1 MESRRRHLHSW
12 QIEPI
17 FEWNSLIDRS
27 SRADRFHLPAIMEAD
42 MRLRLR
48 RRRGASAV
56 ELALLLPVLSLLFL
70 FTTDFARVYYHYS
83 IVTNCAR
90 NGALYAS
97 DPTAPLES
105 PYANVTDAALADA
118 SNLSPQ
124 PTVTSTTSA
133 DRSSVQVT
141 VVYPFTTIT
150 NYPGIPNPINLTR
163 TVQMRIAPTQPN

>member
-1 MESRRRHLHSW
+1 
-12 QIEPI
+12 
-17 FEWNSLIDRS
+17 
-27 SRADRFHLPAIMEAD
+27 

-48 RRRGASAV
+48 RRCGASAV
-56 ELALLLPVLSLLFL
+56 ELALLLPMLSLLFV
-70 FTTDFARVYYHYS
+70 FAVDFARLFYHYS

-124 PTVTSTTSA
+124 PTVTSTISA
-133 DRSSVQVT
+133 DGSSVQVT
-141 VVYPFTTIT
+141 VTYPFSTIT
-150 NYPGIPNPINLTR
+150 NYPGLSNPINLTR
-163 TVQMRIAPTQPN
+163 TVQMRIAPMQPN